1 MSTAPRERPAS
12 LDSLDSPAAGAHA
25 MEITPRDRFWMN
37 FKLFQLTRF
46 VVLNLKILKGVNSS
60 KRS

>member
-1 MSTAPRERPAS
+1 MSAPDPMSAAS
-12 LDSLDSPAAGAHA
+12 GGDPA

-37 FKLFQLTRF
+37 FKLFQLVRF
-46 VVLNLKILKGVNSS
+46 IVLNLKILKGVNAS

>member
-1 MSTAPRERPAS
+1 MSGPQPPVDVQPGAP
-12 LDSLDSPAAGAHA
+12 A

-37 FKLFQLTRF
+37 FKLFQLVRF
-46 VVLNLKILKGVNSS
+46 VVLNLKILKGVNAS

>member
-1 MSTAPRERPAS
+1 MTAPSP
-12 LDSLDSPAAGAHA
+12 SPAPSPDQPGAPA

-37 FKLFQLTRF
+37 FKLFQALRF
-46 VVLNLKILKGVNSS
+46 VVLNLKILKGVNAS